1 MSVNE
6 GERQALC
13 PGCGEMK
20 ALDPEAEEGDRVS
33 CDVCAGSA
41 FRLVRQKDQWAMEP
55 IPTASCPVC
64 GEVLELDT
72 HLQPGD
78 IVEHCSQAFSL
89 SFEYGAWALD
99 GEAAS

>member
-20 ALDPEAEEGDRVS
+20 ALDPEPEEGDRVL

-41 FRLVRQKDQWAMEP
+41 FRLVKQKDQWAMEA
-55 IPTASCPVC
+55 ISTASCPVC
-64 GEVLELDT
+64 DEVLELDT
-72 HLQPGD
+72 DVQAGD
-78 IVEHCSQAFSL
+78 MVKHCGKVFRL
-89 SFEYGAWALD
+89 SFEYGAWALESD
-99 GEAAS
+99 FAS